1 MAGVSGTAPTVSV
14 KLSRTFLR
22 TLIHPLA
29 PLWTQEVVL
38 KHQALLKKCMEY
50 VSCAQWTEL
59 IFLLMK
65 RTHLSEN
72 PAWLTAFP
80 WDESRTCMSWCAQMS
95 HLDITHQQANRTIM
109 AHEVTLRR
117 PLWTGVPASK
127 KLMFLPKW
135 WVRQWGQLGYFQ
147 WQNKVEQ
154 ASFQGFCN
162 LSKNLRRNWDIESLS
177 LWEETWF

>member
-14 KLSRTFLR
+14 KLSCTFLW

-29 PLWTQEVVL
+29 PLQTQEVVL
-38 KHQALLKKCMEY
+38 KHQALLKKCLEY

-59 IFLLMK
+59 IFLVMK

-80 WDESRTCMSWCAQMS
+80 WDDWCAPMS
-95 HLDITHQQANRTIM
+95 HLDITHQQADRTIM
-109 AHEVTLRR
+109 AHEATLRR
-117 PLWTGVPASK
+117 PLWIGVPSSK
-127 KLMFLPKW
+127 ILMFLSKW
-135 WVRQWGQLGYFQ
+135 WVRQWGQLGYFH

-162 LSKNLRRNWDIESLS
+162 LSKKLRRNWDVRSL
-177 LWEETWF
+177 LPRKKIWL